1 MKSSN
6 AKEVSIDL
14 YKLIVKAMYRTGREE
29 QKTYVY
35 SSFSQ
40 ANTNLQRWADAQ
52 KLAEREMQQ
61 ADQFSIRYV
70 DRMANLYV
78 AQIEYLPLNVDIDE
92 FFTHGLPF

>member
-1 MKSSN
+1 MQSN

-14 YKLIVKAMYRTGREE
+14 YKLTIKAMYRTGREE

-35 SSFSQ
+35 TSFVD
-40 ANTNLQRWADAQ
+40 ANLNLQRWADAQ
-52 KLAEREMQQ
+52 KYAEREMQE
-61 ADQFSIRYV
+61 ADQFSISFV
-70 DRMANLYV
+70 DRMANLYI

>member
-1 MKSSN
+1 MQSN

-14 YKLIVKAMYRTGREE
+14 YKLTVKAQYRTGREE

-40 ANTNLQRWADAQ
+40 ANLNLQRWADAQ
-52 KLAEREMQQ
+52 KLAERDMQQ

-70 DRMANLYV
+70 DQMANLYI